1 MTHPVLALRAA
12 LLVRLKADAPLGALL
27 GGPHIHDAPPRGA
40 EPPYLTFGEATA
52 RAWPGAPGGLRHTLT
67 LVAWSRQ
74 SGDAEALAVL
84 ERCELALA
92 DLPAALDGHRLVLL
106 ATAGLDLP
114 RPSGQ
119 GPRRAVLRL
128 TALTEAVP

>member
-1 MTHPVLALRAA
+1 M
-12 LLVRLKADAPLGALL
+12 
-27 GGPHIHDAPPRGA
+27 
-40 EPPYLTFGEATA
+40 
-52 RAWPGAPGGLRHTLT
+52 
-67 LVAWSRQ
+67 
-74 SGDAEALAVL
+74 L

-92 DLPAALDGHRLVLL
+92 DPPAALDGHRLVLL